1 MFKQKCLM
9 KTKKHDIGRLIL
21 AVLCCLAAISMQA
34 QVKLVDDGR
43 SHHLEVQGRPFQ
55 LLGGELSNSA
65 ATSCADIDVVMPRM
79 AALGLNTVLV
89 PVYWELLEPVEGR
102 FDFTLVDHTLQ
113 RARENGLHVVLLW
126 FGVWKN
132 SMSCYAPLWFKEDT
146 RRFPRAMTAE
156 GKPME
161 IASCFSDNVL
171 KADLRAFTRLME
183 HLAEVDKDRN
193 TVLMVQIENEIGM
206 LEAARDHSPLAER
219 AFSEPIPRE
228 LLPLLIRTKDEGAMA
243 TRMKDEGMKE
253 IRMKDE
259 GAKGKG
265 TKQLRWNDVDTDDP
279 YWDEQFQ
286 AWHYARYVEQLASAA
301 RRIHDVPLFV
311 NAAMNSR
318 GRRPGEYPSA
328 GPLAHLAAI
337 WKLAAPSIDMLSPDI
352 YDTGFKSWAAQ
363 YDFPGN
369 ALFIPESRCCRNS
382 GVRALYS
389 FGEHHAVGFSPFAI
403 DQAPAADTEH
413 VARAYGLLRQL
424 QPLKPA
430 ATWGLLFTQ
439 DDRERTLVD
448 AAKDS
453 IFITCRHV
461 FTLPWDARATDGST
475 WPEGGAVVMR
485 LAPHEYLIAGSGIVV
500 EFATS
505 YEHRHQQQ
513 AALGED
519 GFAQG
524 TTASATALPHSNP
537 TWGKGKACRRLGIGY
552 ADEVSIDP
560 EDGSLHF
567 VRRDN
572 GDQTHQGRHVRI
584 GIDDYRILHVKLY
597 EY

>member
-1 MFKQKCLM
+1 
-9 KTKKHDIGRLIL
+9 
-21 AVLCCLAAISMQA
+21 
-34 QVKLVDDGR
+34 
-43 SHHLEVQGRPFQ
+43 
-55 LLGGELSNSA
+55 
-65 ATSCADIDVVMPRM
+65 
-79 AALGLNTVLV
+79 
-89 PVYWELLEPVEGR
+89 
-102 FDFTLVDHTLQ
+102 
-113 RARENGLHVVLLW
+113 
-126 FGVWKN
+126 
-132 SMSCYAPLWFKEDT
+132 
-146 RRFPRAMTAE
+146 
-156 GKPME
+156 
-161 IASCFSDNVL
+161 
-171 KADLRAFTRLME
+171 
-183 HLAEVDKDRN
+183 
-193 TVLMVQIENEIGM
+193 
-206 LEAARDHSPLAER
+206 
-219 AFSEPIPRE
+219 
-228 LLPLLIRTKDEGAMA
+228 
-243 TRMKDEGMKE
+243 
-253 IRMKDE
+253 MKDE

-265 TKQLRWNDVDTDDP
+265 TKQLRWNDVATDDP

-448 AAKDS
+448 ASKDS

-552 ADEVSIDP
+552 ADEVSIAP
-560 EDGSLHF
+560 EDGTLHF